1 VRLITYQIA
10 KGECTRCGELMPR
23 IHRPIKRMLKAL
35 SPPKTALE
43 ALLQPHL
50 DALAVRQYSQQ
61 TIKTRREQLAVF
73 VRWCAD
79 YGLGNPQQITRPI
92 LEQYQRHLFH
102 YRKRNGQPLSFRTQY
117 GMLVPLRG
125 WFRWMTRENCIP
137 HNPALDLELP
147 RIGYYLPK
155 HVLNSEEVEKVLRQ
169 PNIST
174 PIGLRDRAILETL
187 YSTGIRRGE
196 CVQLKLYDA
205 DLQGGTVFVRQGKG
219 KKDRVV
225 PIGGR
230 AVGWI
235 EKYLLEI
242 RPGLTVEPDDMTLFL
257 SQYGEPISR
266 DHLSGM
272 VHDYIEEANLGKN
285 GGPHLLRHTM
295 ATLMLENGADLRFLQ
310 EILGHETISTTQ
322 IYAHVS
328 IRQLKQVHENTH
340 PAEIRE
346 GRVTPEAHYCSSC
359 RAKGWIA

>member
-1 VRLITYQIA
+1 
-10 KGECTRCGELMPR
+10 MPR

-61 TIKTRREQLAVF
+61 TIKTRREQLEMF

-169 PNIST
+169 PNI
-174 PIGLRDRAILETL
+174 
-187 YSTGIRRGE
+187 
-196 CVQLKLYDA
+196 
-205 DLQGGTVFVRQGKG
+205 
-219 KKDRVV
+219 
-225 PIGGR
+225 
-230 AVGWI
+230 
-235 EKYLLEI
+235 
-242 RPGLTVEPDDMTLFL
+242 
-257 SQYGEPISR
+257 
-266 DHLSGM
+266 
-272 VHDYIEEANLGKN
+272 
-285 GGPHLLRHTM
+285 
-295 ATLMLENGADLRFLQ
+295 
-310 EILGHETISTTQ
+310 
-322 IYAHVS
+322 
-328 IRQLKQVHENTH
+328 
-340 PAEIRE
+340 
-346 GRVTPEAHYCSSC
+346 
-359 RAKGWIA
+359 

>member
-1 VRLITYQIA
+1 
-10 KGECTRCGELMPR
+10 
-23 IHRPIKRMLKAL
+23 MLRVPSA
-35 SPPKTALE
+35 PKTALG

-61 TIKTRREQLAVF
+61 TITARREQLGVF
-73 VRWCAD
+73 VRWCSHR
-79 YGLGNPQQITRPI
+79 GLESPQEITRPT

-125 WFRWMTRENCIP
+125 WFRWMTRENCVP
-137 HNPALDLELP
+137 NNPALDLELP
-147 RIGYYLPK
+147 RIGRYLPK
-155 HVLNSEEVEKVLRQ
+155 HVLNTEEVEKVLRQ

-196 CVQLKLYDA
+196 CVQLKLFDA

-225 PIGGR
+225 PIGRR
-230 AVGWI
+230 AIAWI
-235 EKYLLEI
+235 ERYLLEI
-242 RPGLTVEPDDMTLFL
+242 RPGLTVEPDDTTLFL

-272 VHDYIEEANLGKN
+272 VHDYIEKASLGKS

-310 EILGHETISTTQ
+310 DILGHETISTTQ
-322 IYAHVS
+322 IYTHVS
-328 IRQLKQVHENTH
+328 IRQLKRAHENTH
-340 PAEIRE
+340 PAEI
-346 GRVTPEAHYCSSC
+346 PEATVKPNTLYCPVC
-359 RAKGWIA
+359 RSRIR

>member
-1 VRLITYQIA
+1 
-10 KGECTRCGELMPR
+10 
-23 IHRPIKRMLKAL
+23 
-35 SPPKTALE
+35 
-43 ALLQPHL
+43 
-50 DALAVRQYSQQ
+50 
-61 TIKTRREQLAVF
+61 
-73 VRWCAD
+73 
-79 YGLGNPQQITRPI
+79 
-92 LEQYQRHLFH
+92 
-102 YRKRNGQPLSFRTQY
+102 
-117 GMLVPLRG
+117 
-125 WFRWMTRENCIP
+125 MTRENCIP

-147 RIGYYLPK
+147 RVGYYLPK

-235 EKYLLEI
+235 EKYLLQI
-242 RPGLTVEPDDMTLFL
+242 RPRLTVEPDDMTLFL

-272 VHDYIEEANLGKN
+272 VHDYIEAANLGKS
-285 GGPHLLRHTM
+285 GGPHLLRHAM

-346 GRVTPEAHYCSSC
+346 GRVTPNAHYCSSC
-359 RAKGWIA
+359 RAKGRIA